1 MWGRELVGGWIETR
15 VWEVVLRTSWWSW
28 RAGGQMDGVR
38 CCQSVRL
45 RLLVGRRVMR
55 LMRGMLPVGRWERVV
70 RRCWEHVMGSLG
82 IWLVA
87 TGMLWDKRSVLC
99 HDGLLVGEKRLGP
112 RREASEERRGK
123 GWSQDLLP
131 VDQAAVARARVWT
144 AVEGLVSL
152 LPPFEVELGGEGVR
166 SDVGHWRGGCQ
177 SQTGAA
183 AAAAGA
189 RGRSSSSLPPI
200 GEGDV
205 GGGGRCRAVK
215 LARGL
220 SLWA

>member
-15 VWEVVLRTSWWSW
+15 VWGVVFRTSWWSW

-38 CCQSVRL
+38 CCQSMRL

-55 LMRGMLPVGRWERVV
+55 LMRGMLPVGRWERVM
-70 RRCWEHVMGSLG
+70 RRSWEHVMGSLG

-99 HDGLLVGEKRLGP
+99 HDGLLVGEKRVGP

-131 VDQAAVARARVWT
+131 VDQAAAARARVWT

-152 LPPFEVELGGEGVR
+152 LPPFEVGAR
-166 SDVGHWRGGCQ
+166 WRGCAVAWG
-177 SQTGAA
+177 TGVEDARA
-183 AAAAGA
+183 KRGRQRRRRA
-189 RGRSSSSLPPI
+189 RGVARRR
-200 GEGDV
+200 
-205 GGGGRCRAVK
+205 RCR
-215 LARGL
+215 R
-220 SLWA
+220 